1 MIEGVSLDGVDGLV
15 ARDSGCSHVAK
26 RLLVQLL
33 VPGFL
38 AIALSG
44 GVWSGPRCRCGNFR
58 GARPLCAAGV
68 VMLVLLLLLLV
79 GTLNWRR
86 QWSKLCGCGGRS
98 AQRRARRSGGCC
110 CGSTSSR
117 VSRRLLRSRSH
128 PPVALQVTQ
137 WQTPRRLHL
146 QHPSNQIFA
155 VCTM

>member
-1 MIEGVSLDGVDGLV
+1 MIKGASLDGVDGLV
-15 ARDSGCSHVAK
+15 TRDSGCSHVAK

-33 VPGFL
+33 VPGLF

-44 GVWSGPRCRCGNFR
+44 GVWSGPRCRCGHFR
-58 GARPLCAAGV
+58 GARPLCAACV
-68 VMLVLLLLLLV
+68 VMLVLLLLV
-79 GTLNWRR
+79 GTRIWRL
-86 QWSKLCGCGGRS
+86 QWSKLCGCDGRS
-98 AQRRARRSGGCC
+98 ARRRTRRSGGCC

-117 VSRRLLRSRSH
+117 VSRRLLRSRLH
-128 PPVALQVTQ
+128 PPVALHVTQ